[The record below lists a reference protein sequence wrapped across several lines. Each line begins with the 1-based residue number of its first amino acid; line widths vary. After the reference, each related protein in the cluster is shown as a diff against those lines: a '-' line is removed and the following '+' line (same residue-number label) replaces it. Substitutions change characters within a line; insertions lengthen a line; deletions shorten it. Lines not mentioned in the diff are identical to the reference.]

1 LRHGVEQATPSI
13 VRDIRQR
20 ALLNGWLQLAAV
32 NAPPTPADFHVERFQ
47 HKDDEVVFYAVVRQ
61 DDGSVRFRID
71 HDGNFLARAFGSSGR
86 GQFVDDY
93 IAPNLVPVLL
103 PAYAEC
109 ESRKLPVYMILKIKD
124 EAGRAVSYQRLLLP
138 FAEGGVVTRIM
149 TSLKASSED
158 GSFELGNLLSGI
170 YSTPETE
177 IAALIPPE
185 CMKPNCIIHRTPC
198 RNETE
203 LARRGR
209 LLHAAAFSGAISR
222 VAIRRQY
229 YRRAPSL
236 RRLHQAGSRGDRSAA
251 RR

>member
-1 LRHGVEQATPSI
+1 MVFERATPSI

-47 HKDDEVVFYAVVRQ
+47 HKDDEVGFYAVVRK
-61 DDGSVRFRID
+61 DHGSVRFRID

-93 IAPNLVPVLL
+93 LAPNLVPVLL

-109 ESRKLPVYMILKIKD
+109 ESKRRPVYMVLKIRD
-124 EAGRAVSYQRLLLP
+124 EAGKTVSYQRLLLP

-149 TSLKASSED
+149 TSLKASGDD
-158 GSFELGNLLSGI
+158 GNFELGNLLSGI

-177 IAALIPPE
+177 IAALI
-185 CMKPNCIIHRTPC
+185 
-198 RNETE
+198 
-203 LARRGR
+203 
-209 LLHAAAFSGAISR
+209 
-222 VAIRRQY
+222 
-229 YRRAPSL
+229 L
-236 RRLHQAGSRGDRSAA
+236 RPTA
-251 RR
+251 

>member
-1 LRHGVEQATPSI
+1 MVFEQAAPSI

-47 HKDDEVVFYAVVRQ
+47 HKDDEVGFYAVVRK
-61 DDGSVRFRID
+61 DHGSVRFRID

-103 PAYAEC
+103 PAYTEC
-109 ESRKLPVYMILKIKD
+109 ESKKLPVYMILKIKD
-124 EAGRAVSYQRLLLP
+124 EAGREVSYQRLLLP
-138 FAEGGVVTRIM
+138 FAESGVVTRIM

-177 IAALIPPE
+177 VAALI
-185 CMKPNCIIHRTPC
+185 
-198 RNETE
+198 
-203 LARRGR
+203 
-209 LLHAAAFSGAISR
+209 
-222 VAIRRQY
+222 Q
-229 YRRAPSL
+229 RA
-236 RRLHQAGSRGDRSAA
+236 SA
-251 RR
+251 